1 MSKNDI
7 SIFVSHDLEAA
18 KIADRIIVMR
28 KGKVEDIGTHSELFS
43 RCKYYK
49 ELYKSQ
55 QYEEI
60 NEYGIKTTGYRE
72 DY

>member
-28 KGKVEDIGTHSELFS
+28 KGKVEDIGTHSELFY
-43 RCKYYK
+43 YYK